1 MCRCHGGPPGRDQND
16 HAHLEWR
23 ERFLGYGNSRAEDI
37 STTFDDRQD
46 RGVDL
51 RFDTLSMGL
60 KINEPKA

>member
-1 MCRCHGGPPGRDQND
+1 V
-16 HAHLEWR
+16 EWR